1 MKYEKI
7 AKAIFLE
14 RPNRFVARVL
24 LNGREETVHVK
35 NTGRCRELLIP
46 GKAEV
51 YLEDCGEKISR
62 KTRYSLIAVK
72 KGDQIINMD
81 SQAPNRVAGEWLQ
94 KGGLG
99 QLSLLR
105 PESTFGKS
113 RFDFYYEREKGRAGY
128 LEVKGVTLEENGIVR
143 FPDAPTERGVRHLE
157 ELILA
162 KNEGFEAA
170 VLFVIQMERVKC
182 FEPNWVTQPA
192 FGEALCRAEAAGVKL
207 LAHACRV
214 TADSL
219 TLAEAVPMNLKRSI

>member
-7 AKAIFLE
+7 AEAIFLE

-51 YLEDCGEKISR
+51 YLEDCGEKKSR

-72 KGDQIINMD
+72 KGDRIINMD
-81 SQAPNRVAGEWLQ
+81 SQAPNRVVGEWLQ
-94 KGGLG
+94 KGGFG
-99 QLSLLR
+99 ELSLLR
-105 PESTFGKS
+105 PERTFGKS
-113 RFDFYYEREKGRAGY
+113 RFDFYYEREKGEAGY

-143 FPDAPTERGVRHLE
+143 FPDAPTLRGVRHLE

-162 KNEGFEAA
+162 KREGYEAT
-170 VLFVIQMERVKC
+170 VLFVIQMEHVKC
-182 FEPNWVTQPA
+182 FAPNWVTQPA

-207 LAHACRV
+207 LAYACRV

-219 TLAEAVPMNLKRSI
+219 TLAEAVPINLRA